1 MTPCSGPSAFDF
13 RPRPRKNM
21 SSSLSPR
28 SAAMRAIAT
37 RVVTP
42 PDIPASNDTPVPT
55 SQYFGMNTLGA
66 RQMRDKLPKE
76 IYAKLVAAIGRSQE
90 LGPVGDAD
98 LVIHVSEVILDD
110 LLGRPQ
116 LRGNL
121 LVLVA
126 LHDQR
131 HDAQLFRRQA
141 IAHP

>member
-42 PDIPASNDTPVPT
+42 PDIPASNETPVPT

-76 IYAKLVAAIGRSQE
+76 IYAKLVAAIRLGKKLDLDIAPAVSQVIKEWALSRGVTHFRSE
-90 LGPVGDAD
+90 
-98 LVIHVSEVILDD
+98 E
-110 LLGRPQ
+110 R
-116 LRGNL
+116 
-121 LVLVA
+121 
-126 LHDQR
+126 
-131 HDAQLFRRQA
+131 
-141 IAHP
+141 